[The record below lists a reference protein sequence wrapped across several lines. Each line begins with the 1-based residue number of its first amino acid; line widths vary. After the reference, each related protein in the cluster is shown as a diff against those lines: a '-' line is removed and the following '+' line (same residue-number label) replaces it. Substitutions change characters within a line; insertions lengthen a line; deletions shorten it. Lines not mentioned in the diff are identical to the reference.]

1 MVKRRRNKKRNN
13 LEDDESL
20 FHETPYVLIKSLK
33 KAINKAMDSS
43 QLQVEAT
50 KYLIFWI
57 IFVVWVLLGTDII
70 MQRRMADTMKRKF
83 VDQSFEFGDEGYLK
97 FDDVSSINE
106 IINFF
111 HY

>member
-97 FDDVSSINE
+97 FDDVSIAY
-106 IINFF
+106 FQK
-111 HY
+111 H